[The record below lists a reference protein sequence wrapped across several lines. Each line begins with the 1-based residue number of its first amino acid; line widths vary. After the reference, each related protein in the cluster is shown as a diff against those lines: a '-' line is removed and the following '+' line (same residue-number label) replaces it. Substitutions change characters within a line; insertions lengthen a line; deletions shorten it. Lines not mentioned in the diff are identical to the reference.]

1 MNIFTKDCPACTASH
16 PIHATRCGCGYCF
29 APEKSDSVT
38 QDLEAI
44 AQEERLYR
52 DYLAARAEQAHHAWQ
67 VARTA
72 AAIDPFNTIKAAEAL
87 RAKQVALAARAE
99 LEAQDARAKTVGA
112 RIKVVRSNDNRRRRA
127 PLSNAAAGRAP
138 TSVRAALAPPSDSAR
153 PSPSVPAARTIP
165 HGLPRSATPV
175 ASQTVA
181 TPIASRTVVT
191 TPTAAAT
198 PAPTITPT
206 STSAF
211 RTTQAN
217 KAARAAPPA
226 TSKCQN
232 CGATL
237 AANASRCRCG
247 YEIPVSASQIP
258 PLSMSAEDRAA
269 FQAALA
275 PLDTGKNKR

>member
-1 MNIFTKDCPACTASH
+1 VSIFTKDCPACTASH
-16 PIHATRCGCGYCF
+16 PIQATRCGCGYCF
-29 APEKSDSVT
+29 APEKSASVT

-52 DYLAARAEQAHHAWQ
+52 DYLAARAEQAHRAWQ
-67 VARTA
+67 TARTA
-72 AAIDPFNTIKAAEAL
+72 AAIDPANTLKAAEAL
-87 RAKQVALAARAE
+87 RAKQAALAARAE
-99 LEAQDARAKTVGA
+99 LDGQDARAKAVSA
-112 RIKVVRSNDNRRRRA
+112 RIKVVRSNGSQRRRA
-127 PLSNAAAGRAP
+127 PLPNAASGRAP
-138 TSVRAALAPPSDSAR
+138 TSVHAALAPPSNSAR

-165 HGLPRSATPV
+165 HELPKSATPV

-191 TPTAAAT
+191 TPMAAAT
-198 PAPTITPT
+198 PTPTITPT

-217 KAARAAPPA
+217 KAARVAAPTA
-226 TSKCQN
+226 QECQN
-232 CGATL
+232 CGAKL
-237 AANASRCRCG
+237 APNTRRCRCG

-275 PLDTGKNKR
+275 PLDAGKNKR